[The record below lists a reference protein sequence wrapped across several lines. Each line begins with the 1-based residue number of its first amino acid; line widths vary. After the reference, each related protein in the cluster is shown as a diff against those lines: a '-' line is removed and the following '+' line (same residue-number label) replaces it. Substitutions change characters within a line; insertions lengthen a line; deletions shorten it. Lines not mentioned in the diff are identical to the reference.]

1 MDVRLQH
8 PYTCLIA
15 GPTSCGKTQFVKKI
29 IEEGEHVVNGS
40 AEKIIWLYGEYQPA
54 YMELSSKFPHILFIE
69 GIPENLNEYIDP
81 KFRNLIVID
90 DLMSE
95 TGSDKKVTNLF
106 TKGSHHR
113 NLSVIL
119 LLQNL
124 FFNGKESRTIS
135 LNAHYIVLFENPR
148 DNTIVTSLAK
158 QMYPSKIKFLQE
170 AFRDATKLPYH
181 YLFLDLKPYTDEKFR
196 VRTCIMPSETQYAYV
211 NKM

>member
-8 PYTCLIA
+8 PYTCLVA

-54 YMELSSKFPHILFIE
+54 YRELASKFPYILFIE

-124 FFNGKESRTIS
+124 FYNGKESRTIS
-135 LNAHYIVLFENPR
+135 LNAHYIVLFKNPR

-158 QMYPSKIKFLQE
+158 QMYPGKIKFLQE

-181 YLFLDLKPYTDEKFR
+181 YLFLDLKPYTDEKFQ

>member
-1 MDVRLQH
+1 M
-8 PYTCLIA
+8 A
-15 GPTSCGKTQFVKKI
+15 GPTSCGKTQFVKRLT
-29 IEEGEHVVNGS
+29 EEGEHVVNGS

-54 YMELSSKFPHILFIE
+54 YMELSSKFPHILFME

-95 TGSDKKVTNLF
+95 TGGDKKVTNLF

-113 NLSVIL
+113 NLSVTL

-124 FFNGKESRTIS
+124 FYNGKESQTIS
-135 LNAHYIVLFENPR
+135 LNAHYIVLFKNPR

-158 QMYPSKIKFLQE
+158 QMYPGKVKFLQE

>member
-8 PYTCLIA
+8 PYTCLVA
-15 GPTSCGKTQFVKKI
+15 GPTSCGKTQFVKQLI
-29 IEEGEHVVNGS
+29 QEGENMTNGS

-54 YMELSSKFPHILFIE
+54 YIELSQSHPDITFIE
-69 GIPENLNEYIDP
+69 GVPENLNDYID
-81 KFRNLIVID
+81 KKYRNLIVID

-95 TGSDKKVTNLF
+95 TGNDKRITSLF

-124 FFNGKESRTIS
+124 FYNGKESRNIS
-135 LNAHYIVLFENPR
+135 LNTHYIVLFKNPR
-148 DNTIVTSLAK
+148 DNTVVTSLAK
-158 QMYPSKIKFLQE
+158 QMYPGKIKFLQE

-181 YLFLDLKPYTDEKFR
+181 YLFLDLKPYTDDRFR
-196 VRTCIMPSETQYAYV
+196 VRTCIMPGETQYAYI
-211 NKM
+211 NKT

>member
-15 GPTSCGKTQFVKKI
+15 GPTSCGKTQFVKKLI
-29 IEEGEHVVNGS
+29 QQGEQVMNGS
-40 AEKIIWLYGEYQPA
+40 AEKILWLYGEYQPA
-54 YMELSSKFPHILFIE
+54 YIELSKQFPHITFIE

-95 TGSDKKVTNLF
+95 TGNDKRITNLF

-119 LLQNL
+119 LLQIY
-124 FFNGKESRTIS
+124 FIMGK
-135 LNAHYIVLFENPR
+135 
-148 DNTIVTSLAK
+148 
-158 QMYPSKIKFLQE
+158 
-170 AFRDATKLPYH
+170 
-181 YLFLDLKPYTDEKFR
+181 R
-196 VRTCIMPSETQYAYV
+196 VVI
-211 NKM
+211 

>member
-8 PYTCLIA
+8 PYTCLVA
-15 GPTSCGKTQFVKKI
+15 GPTSCGKTQFVKKV

-95 TGSDKKVTNLF
+95 TGSDKKITNLF

-124 FFNGKESRTIS
+124 FYNGKESRTIS
-135 LNAHYIVLFENPR
+135 LNAHYIVLFKNPR

-158 QMYPSKIKFLQE
+158 QMYPGKVKFLQE

-196 VRTCIMPSETQYAYV
+196 V
-211 NKM
+211 

>member
-8 PYTCLIA
+8 PYTCLVA
-15 GPTSCGKTQFVKKI
+15 GPTSCGKTQFVKKLI
-29 IEEGEHVVNGS
+29 QQGEQVTNGS
-40 AEKIIWLYGEYQPA
+40 AEKILWLYGEYQPA
-54 YMELSSKFPHILFIE
+54 YVEASKQFPHITFIE

-95 TGSDKKVTNLF
+95 TGNDKRITNLF

-124 FFNGKESRTIS
+124 FYNGKESHNIS
-135 LNAHYIVLFENPR
+135 LNTHYIVLFKNPR
-148 DNTIVTSLAK
+148 DNTVISSLAK
-158 QMYPSKIKFLQE
+158 QMYPGKIKFLQE

-181 YLFLDLKPYTDEKFR
+181 YLFLNLKPYTDEKFR
-196 VRTCIMPSETQYAYV
+196 VHTCIMPDETQYAYV
-211 NKM
+211 CKI